1 MSKRMISGLLTV
13 GFLLVAAA
21 PASAQMWFFPDF
33 AVPSVGPNGPAT
45 FLAGTY
51 GRGLN
56 TASGEADAIGGV
68 IGRTTEGAS
77 FLGGGGI
84 VMADGSNEVTLG
96 GAVGVDVANG
106 ESATVSVQGGI
117 GWMSIDAFTESFT
130 MLRFPIGV
138 AIKGSVQSPEAL
150 ITPWVMPR
158 LNISR
163 FSGGGESQT
172 ETDIGASAGVS
183 FTFASGFGVHTAL
196 DLLLSDSNLWYFGGG
211 VHYLLGGGGN

>member
-1 MSKRMISGLLTV
+1 MSQPMSKKMISGLLTV
-13 GFLLVAAA
+13 GCLLVAAA

-117 GWMSIDAFTESFT
+117 GWMSIDAFT
-130 MLRFPIGV
+130 
-138 AIKGSVQSPEAL
+138 GSVQSPEAL